1 MRKLVGL
8 CGWLFLGGIGL
19 SACQQEADSSL
30 PGYVEGDYVRI
41 ATPVAGYLRELQVTE
56 GQAITVDQPLFR
68 LESNDTISN
77 QQAAAAALQKAQA
90 QVADLNKGKRSE
102 EITALQAQLSAAQA
116 ALRLSEQELSRQ
128 QRLRQQGFS
137 NQSALDQAASTR
149 LQAKGKVRDLNAQ
162 LALAAQAARVD
173 VRQAAQADVTAATA
187 QLTHADWLVT
197 QTAPLSP
204 VTGRVE
210 ETLYQVGEWIPAGS
224 PVVTL
229 LAPEAVKIRF
239 YIPEAA
245 LATIKPGQNINVSCD
260 SCKQPISARI
270 SFIANNAEYT
280 PPVIYSKEN
289 RAKLVFM
296 VEAKPLDSK
305 TFLLHPGQPVA
316 VTLAKAEQ

>member
-1 MRKLVGL
+1 MRKLIGL

-19 SACQQEADSSL
+19 SACQQEADTSL
-30 PGYVEGDYVRI
+30 PGYVEADYVRI
-41 ATPVAGYLRELQVTE
+41 ATPVAGYLRELQVAE
-56 GQAITVDQPLFR
+56 GQAVSVEQPLFR
-68 LESNDTISN
+68 LESNESISN

-90 QVADLNKGKRSE
+90 QAADLNKGKRSE

-128 QRLRQQGFS
+128 QRLRLQGFS
-137 NQSALDQAASTR
+137 NQSTLDQAASTR
-149 LQAKGKVRDLNAQ
+149 LQAQGKVRDLNAQ

-173 VRQAAQADVTAATA
+173 VRQAAQADVTAAAA

-197 QTAPLSP
+197 QTTPHSP

-210 ETLYQVGEWIPAGS
+210 ETLYRVGEWIPAGS

-239 YIPEAA
+239 YIPEAT
-245 LATIKPGQNINVSCD
+245 LATIKPGQSINVSCD
-260 SCKQPISARI
+260 SCQQPIPARI

-289 RAKLVFM
+289 RSKLVFM
-296 VEAKPLDSK
+296 VEAKPLDTK

>member
-1 MRKLVGL
+1 MRKLIGL
-8 CGWLFLGGIGL
+8 CGWLFWGGIGL

-41 ATPVAGYLRELQVTE
+41 ATPVAGYLRELPVTE

-68 LESNDTISN
+68 LESNESLSN
-77 QQAAAAALQKAQA
+77 QQAATAALQKAQA

-102 EITALQAQLSAAQA
+102 EISALQAQLSAAQA

-149 LQAKGKVRDLNAQ
+149 LQAQGKVRDLNAQ

-173 VRQAAQADVTAATA
+173 VRQAAQADVSAATA

-260 SCKQPISARI
+260 SCKQPIPARI
-270 SFIANNAEYT
+270 SFIANSAEYT

-289 RAKLVFM
+289 RSKLVFM
-296 VEAKPLDSK
+296 VEAKPLDTQ

>member
-1 MRKLVGL
+1 MRKLIGL
-8 CGWLFLGGIGL
+8 CGWLLFGGLGL
-19 SACQQEADSSL
+19 SACQQEADTSL
-30 PGYVEGDYVRI
+30 PGYVEGDYVRV
-41 ATPVAGYLRELQVTE
+41 ATPVAGYLRELQVAE
-56 GQAITVDQPLFR
+56 GQTVTVDQPLFR

-102 EITALQAQLSAAQA
+102 EISALQAQLSAAQA

-137 NQSALDQAASTR
+137 NQSALDQSASTR
-149 LQAKGKVRDLNAQ
+149 LQAQGKVRDLNAQ

-173 VRQAAQADVTAATA
+173 VRQAAQADVTAAAA

-197 QTAPLSP
+197 QTAPHSP
-204 VTGRVE
+204 ITGRVE

-245 LATIKPGQNINVSCD
+245 LATIKQGQRINISCD
-260 SCKQPISARI
+260 SCQQPIPARI
-270 SFIANNAEYT
+270 SFIANSAEYT

-289 RAKLVFM
+289 RSKLVFM

-316 VTLAKAEQ
+316 VTLANAEQ

>member
-1 MRKLVGL
+1 MRWPVWASGQVHNAM
-8 CGWLFLGGIGL
+8 IAVMSDEEAIMNQRL
-19 SACQQEADSSL
+19 SCSGKI
-30 PGYVEGDYVRI
+30 PR
-41 ATPVAGYLRELQVTE
+41 
-56 GQAITVDQPLFR
+56 QPFFSR
-68 LESNDTISN
+68 
-77 QQAAAAALQKAQA
+77 AAARVLP
-90 QVADLNKGKRSE
+90 LMLG
-102 EITALQAQLSAAQA
+102 LSAAQA

-128 QRLRQQGFS
+128 QRLRRQGFS
-137 NQSALDQAASTR
+137 NQSALDQATSTR
-149 LQAKGKVRDLNAQ
+149 LQAQGKVRDLNAQ
-162 LALAAQAARVD
+162 LALAVQAARVD
-173 VRQAAQADVTAATA
+173 VRQAAQADVTAAAA

-197 QTAPLSP
+197 QTTPHSP

-210 ETLYQVGEWIPAGS
+210 ETLYRVGEWIPAGS

-245 LATIKPGQNINVSCD
+245 LATIKPGQNINISCD
-260 SCKQPISARI
+260 SCKQPIPARI

-289 RAKLVFM
+289 RSKLVFM